1 MMLEHLRTY
10 ELFANETL
18 LRLTLLENQGYNN
31 TNYLLESTTQNYLV
45 RLFRANTFNR
55 KDEFEI
61 GKKAF
66 KKKVAPK
73 PLLLD
78 TTQNLMIAQFGAGE
92 HRTKLTPRALQSI
105 ARTLQTLHRIKHHQ
119 KPYDML
125 KAYKKSLSNKAFLLF
140 KKLHLQRSEPVLCHH
155 DLNPKNIL
163 FQAHKLTLID
173 WEYARINDR
182 YFDLASIVVEFKLT
196 NQEIRLFLR
205 TYFTCKAPYDLQK
218 LELYIEIYKV
228 VCALWFDDYGKDAQC
243 PKV

>member
-140 KKLHLQRSEPVLCHH
+140 KKL
-155 DLNPKNIL
+155 
-163 FQAHKLTLID
+163 
-173 WEYARINDR
+173 
-182 YFDLASIVVEFKLT
+182 
-196 NQEIRLFLR
+196 
-205 TYFTCKAPYDLQK
+205 
-218 LELYIEIYKV
+218 
-228 VCALWFDDYGKDAQC
+228 
-243 PKV
+243 